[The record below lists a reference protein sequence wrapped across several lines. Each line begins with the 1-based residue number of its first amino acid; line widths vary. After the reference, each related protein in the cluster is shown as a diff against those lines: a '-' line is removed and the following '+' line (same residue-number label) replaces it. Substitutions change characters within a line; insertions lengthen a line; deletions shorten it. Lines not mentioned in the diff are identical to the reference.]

1 MNAISV
7 TVMYFLP
14 VDAEQREDFWGE
26 KMSKSFLP
34 ICPMI
39 LEQFAAVVV

>member
-26 KMSKSFLP
+26 SLFFFFNLS
-34 ICPMI
+34 
-39 LEQFAAVVV
+39 VH